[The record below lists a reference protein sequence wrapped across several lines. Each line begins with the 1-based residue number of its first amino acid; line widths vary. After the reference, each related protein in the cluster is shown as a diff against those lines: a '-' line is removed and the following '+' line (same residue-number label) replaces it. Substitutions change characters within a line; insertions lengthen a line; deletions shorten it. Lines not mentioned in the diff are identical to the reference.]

1 MEWAFAGA
9 AKVQED
15 VNDIILNALSRLRPA
30 QSYKDVRGERIP
42 ILSEIPS
49 EPASSDE
56 QPAHKFTTIKF
67 GDSIAAYGSD
77 KPDLRIPNR
86 VSQPVCLMFTPCTDK
101 EIDICH

>member
-15 VNDIILNALSRLRPA
+15 VNDIILNALSKLRA
-30 QSYKDVRGERIP
+30 SQSYKDVRGERIP

-49 EPASSDE
+49 ESAPADE
-56 QPAHKFTTIKF
+56 QPAHKFTTITF
-67 GDSIAAYGSD
+67 ADSIASYGSD

-86 VSQPVCLMFTPCTDK
+86 VGQSVYFMLTCPVNM
-101 EIDICH
+101 E